1 MWYASLAMSRA
12 HIAAI
17 AITLGPAQ
25 AGCASKPASQPAAV
39 TQPAT
44 SEAPSEPAPA
54 TTVSVAP
61 PPTGSAPSPTSSLS
75 TAPEAGRPGKLS
87 CRCGVLDFES
97 DGPPTGSCV
106 MTFAEN
112 GAATLGSVQAKPQFT
127 AKLEP
132 KKRKPGER
140 VYYAFDGV
148 FEFEC
153 QRQHTWCGRQEL
165 SVLSVAEYDYRVTVA
180 RSADGPPSHVLWV
193 TCPKPAK

>member
-1 MWYASLAMSRA
+1 MPRA

-17 AITLGPAQ
+17 AIALGPVHV
-25 AGCASKPASQPAAV
+25 GCSSKPAPQSETAA
-39 TQPAT
+39 QPAT
-44 SEAPSEPAPA
+44 SKAPDEPASATTASVAPAPA
-54 TTVSVAP
+54 ASAP
-61 PPTGSAPSPTSSLS
+61 APSLSAAPTGERPS
-75 TAPEAGRPGKLS
+75 KLT

-97 DGPPTGSCV
+97 DGPPKGSCV
-106 MTFAEN
+106 LTFAEN

-153 QRQHTWCGRQEL
+153 QESWCGRQEL
-165 SVLSVAEYDYRVTVA
+165 SVLSVAEYYYRVTVA

-193 TCPKPAK
+193 TCPPLPTSG